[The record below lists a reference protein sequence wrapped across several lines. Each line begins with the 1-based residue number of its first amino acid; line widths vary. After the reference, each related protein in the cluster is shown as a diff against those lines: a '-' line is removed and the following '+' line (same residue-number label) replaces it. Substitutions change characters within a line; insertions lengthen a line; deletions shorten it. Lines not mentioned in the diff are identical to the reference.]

1 MSAAAR
7 LAAAQPYRGCRP
19 PVLCAA
25 LHKRPRLRYNDA
37 VKTFASIRG
46 TSMSLNQVSSGRDLP
61 NDFNV
66 IIEIPMNADPI
77 KYEVDKESGA
87 IFVDRFMGTAM
98 HYPCNYGY
106 VPKTLSD
113 DGDPVDVL
121 VITPFPLIP
130 GVVVRC
136 RPIGVLKMTDESGE
150 DAKVLAVPV
159 DKVLSIY
166 SHWQKPE
173 DLNELRLRQIQHFFE
188 HYKDL
193 EKGKW
198 VKIDG
203 WYGPEEAK
211 AEILNGVASYKKDA
225 EKSAS

>member
-1 MSAAAR
+1 
-7 LAAAQPYRGCRP
+7 
-19 PVLCAA
+19 
-25 LHKRPRLRYNDA
+25 
-37 VKTFASIRG
+37 
-46 TSMSLNQVSSGRDLP
+46 MSLNKVPSGRDLP
-61 NDFNV
+61 DDFNV

-77 KYEVDKESGA
+77 KYEVDKDSGA

-106 VPKTLSD
+106 IPHTIAG

-121 VITPFPLIP
+121 VITPFPLFP

-136 RPIGVLKMTDESGE
+136 RPVGILKMTDDGGE

-159 DKVLSIY
+159 NKVLSIY
-166 SHWQKPE
+166 SNIQKP
-173 DLNELRLRQIQHFFE
+173 DDVNELLLRQIQHFFE

-203 WYGPEEAK
+203 WYGPDEAR
-211 AEILNGVASYKKDA
+211 AEIMAGV
-225 EKSAS
+225 ETFNKSEDKPQY